1 MNAIGRFIGSGLG
14 SGLAPIAPGTA
25 GSLAAVVLYWLLTL
39 LIPSDNPAIQQGLLL
54 ALITAGFPLGVWACG
69 LLSTAANP
77 DPGRAVWDEFVGM
90 WLACLLLPPT
100 WYWLV
105 AAFILFRLFDITKPW
120 PARQLEK
127 LPGGWGIMA
136 DDVAAGLYAATL
148 LNAARLVIGWFGA

>member
-25 GSLAAVVLYWLLTL
+25 GSLAAVAIYGLLTL
-39 LIPSDNPAIQQGLLL
+39 LIVDPAMQQGLLL
-54 ALITAGFPLGVWACG
+54 ALIIAGFPLGVWACG

-100 WYWLV
+100 GYWLV
-105 AAFILFRLFDITKPW
+105 AAFILFRLFDILKPW

-136 DDVAAGLYAATL
+136 DDVAAGLYAAAL
-148 LNAARLVIGWFGA
+148 LNAARLINGWFGA